1 MKCKNTIFFIKC
13 ASEYYEDVCAKL
25 KELFRVMTEV
35 P

>member
-1 MKCKNTIFFIKC
+1 MQKYNYFPNSC